1 MCNFDSFID
10 GDVVTVVAVEW
21 WWWSADL
28 GVLMWLWWLE
38 TVLTRVRTCRAACRM
53 LGFRKCKKYLLNLRL
68 RSHGHMNGKGLYL
81 QSLHNMTNWC
91 RK

>member
-38 TVLTRVRTCRAACRM
+38 TEC
-53 LGFRKCKKYLLNLRL
+53 
-68 RSHGHMNGKGLYL
+68 
-81 QSLHNMTNWC
+81 
-91 RK
+91 